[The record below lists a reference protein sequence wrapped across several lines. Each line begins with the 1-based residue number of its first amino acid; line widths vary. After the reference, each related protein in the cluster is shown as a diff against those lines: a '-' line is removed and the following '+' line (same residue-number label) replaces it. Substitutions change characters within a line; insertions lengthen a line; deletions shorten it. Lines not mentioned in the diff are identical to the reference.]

1 MSATNFQKALQQLV
15 TDEGYCEVV
24 KDNPQ
29 RLISDHQLSDDE
41 LMAMRDIAVRVG
53 WDVPLRRG
61 DDDGDDSGDG
71 GGIHCC
77 ACCCCSQPQPTPN
90 NPN

>member
-1 MSATNFQKALQQLV
+1 MSATNFQKALEQLV
-15 TDEGYCEVV
+15 TDVDYCRVV

-29 RLISDHQLSDDE
+29 RLISDHQLSEDE

-61 DDDGDDSGDG
+61 DDDDDSDGDNNS
-71 GGIHCC
+71 INCC
-77 ACCCCSQPQPTPN
+77 ACCCCGQAEPTPN
-90 NPN
+90 NPM